1 MTGSSVFAPFRVE
14 PASHSDRLK
23 ALRPLQTV
31 AISPI
36 NCIALIS
43 WPDSKPMEVA
53 LPVPSYD
60 QLMLPVLRHAAEK
73 TWDMRDL
80 VARIADDLAL
90 TQADRDQELPSGGTK
105 LIASRVHWAKTYL
118 KQAGLLEQPKRGK
131 VQISTAGREVLNSKP
146 AKINEQMLR
155 QFPSF
160 RAFLVRT
167 KANGKSNEITYA
179 NDQSASP
186 ANQGT
191 DKTPEEQLESASG
204 LLNEA
209 LRDALLARILEASPA
224 SFEKLIIDVL
234 LAMGYGGS
242 RSDAGEQLGRTG
254 DGGVDGVI
262 REDRLGL
269 DRIYLQAK
277 RYKPGNSV
285 GSETVQAFIG
295 ALVGRGAQKGV
306 LITTSTFTQS
316 ALEVANQT
324 GGLRLVLIDGEALT
338 RLMIQFNVAVRVA
351 RTVEIKRID
360 LDYFEDIETE

>member
-1 MTGSSVFAPFRVE
+1 
-14 PASHSDRLK
+14 
-23 ALRPLQTV
+23 
-31 AISPI
+31 
-36 NCIALIS
+36 
-43 WPDSKPMEVA
+43 MEVD
-53 LPVPSYD
+53 LPIPSYD
-60 QLMLPVLRHAAEK
+60 LLMLPVLEHAAEK

-80 VARIADDLAL
+80 VAQIADSLKL
-90 TQADRDQELPSGGTK
+90 TQAERDQELPSGGTK
-105 LIASRVHWAKTYL
+105 LITSRVHWAKTYL

-131 VQISTAGREVLNSKP
+131 VHISPQGRELLKSKP
-146 AKINEQMLR
+146 SRIDDTTLR

-167 KANGKSNEITYA
+167 KANGKPITSGEPVA
-179 NDQSASP
+179 QAPSSVTPDA
-186 ANQGT
+186 
-191 DKTPEEQLESASG
+191 DKTPEEQLEAASRV
-204 LLNEA
+204 LNET
-209 LRDALLARILEASPA
+209 LREALLARILETSPG

-285 GSETVQAFIG
+285 GSEAVHAFIG

-306 LITTSTFTQS
+306 FITTSNFTK
-316 ALEVANQT
+316 AAIEAANQT
-324 GGLRLVLIDGEALT
+324 GGLRLVLIGGEALT
-338 RLMIQFNVAVRVA
+338 QLMIQFNVAVRVA
-351 RTVEIKRID
+351 RTVEIKRVD
-360 LDYFEDIETE
+360 PDYFEGIDAE